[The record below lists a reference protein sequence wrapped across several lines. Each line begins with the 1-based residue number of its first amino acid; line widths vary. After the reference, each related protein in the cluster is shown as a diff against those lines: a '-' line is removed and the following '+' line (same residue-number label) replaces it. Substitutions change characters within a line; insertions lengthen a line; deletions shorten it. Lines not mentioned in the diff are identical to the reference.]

1 MLYNGQF
8 ELGEGI
14 EKKMNIMM
22 LLEMTSGAFP
32 DRPAFTDGSTGQS
45 FTYAE
50 LFIAAKRRAATVQA
64 NGASRL
70 VKLDV
75 SNLGTPLCLF
85 AGAAAGVPYVP
96 LNYRL
101 TDEEIQALLTRVTP
115 AYLVTEPGR
124 VETLG
129 AVADVAA
136 IATADFV
143 SDDPHTLEPVEV
155 WGMDPDEVAV
165 LLFTSGTTGIP
176 KAAVLRHKHLV
187 SYILGSVEFASA
199 EEGDAALV
207 CVPPY
212 HIAGIASILSS
223 VYSGRHVVQ
232 LPNFTPETWIELCRS
247 HQITTAFVVPTMLSL
262 IVEALEAESSANMPH
277 LKNLSYG
284 GGKMPLSVIKKAM
297 ELFPDTNFSNAY
309 GLTETSSTVTLLG
322 PEDHR
327 TSATSDDE
335 AVRRRL
341 VSVGQPLP
349 GIEMEIRD
357 EEGRVLGAGERGE
370 IYVRGEQVSGEY
382 EDRGSVTDAEG
393 WFPTRDAGT
402 MDEEGYLFL
411 EGRADDVIVR
421 GGENLSPGEIEDVLL
436 AHPTVRDAA
445 VVGIPDEQWG
455 EGVAA
460 AVVAKAGE
468 TIDIETLQAFV
479 KEHMRSSRVPQ
490 LMQVWEELPY
500 NETGKLL
507 RRVVKAELSEV

>member
-1 MLYNGQF
+1 
-8 ELGEGI
+8 
-14 EKKMNIMM
+14 MNIMM
-22 LLEMTSGAFP
+22 LLEMASGAFP
-32 DRPAFTDGSTGQS
+32 DRPAFTDGSTGRS

-50 LFIAAKRRAATVQA
+50 LFEAAKVRAATVQA
-64 NGASRL
+64 SGATRL

-85 AGAAAGVPYVP
+85 SAGAAGVPYVP

-101 TDEEIQALLTRVTP
+101 TDEEIEALLKRVTP
-115 AYLVTEPGR
+115 AYLVTESKR
-124 VETLG
+124 VATLG
-129 AVADVAA
+129 AVEDVQAS
-136 IATADFV
+136 ATQQFV
-143 SDDPHTLEPVEV
+143 ESDTHTLDPVAE
-155 WGMDPDEVAV
+155 WGMDPEDVAV

-187 SYILGSVEFASA
+187 SYILSSVEFASA

-212 HIAGIASILSS
+212 HIAGIAAVLSS

-232 LPNFTPETWIELCRS
+232 LPNFSAEAWIDLCRQ
-247 HQITTAFVVPTMLSL
+247 HKITTAFVVPTMLAR
-262 IVEALEAESSANMPH
+262 IVEALEGQTTADMPH
-277 LKNLSYG
+277 LRNLSYG
-284 GGKMPLSVIKKAM
+284 GGKMPLSVIEKAM
-297 ELFPDTNFSNAY
+297 ALFPDTNFSNAY

-322 PEDHR
+322 PDDHR
-327 TSATSDDE
+327 AAAASDDE

-341 VSVGQPLP
+341 VSVGQALP
-349 GIEMEIRD
+349 GVEIEIRD
-357 EEGRVLGAGERGE
+357 DEGRVLGPNERGE
-370 IYVRGEQVSGEY
+370 IYIRGEQVSGEY
-382 EDRGSVTDAEG
+382 EDRGSVTDADG
-393 WFPTRDAGT
+393 WFPTRDAGS

-436 AHPTVRDAA
+436 AHPTVKDAA

-460 AVVAKAGE
+460 AVVAKPDQ
-468 TIDIETLQAFV
+468 TIDTAALQAFV
-479 KEHMRSSRVPQ
+479 LEHLRSSRVPQ
-490 LMQVWEELPY
+490 RIEVWDELPY

-507 RRVVKAELSEV
+507 RRVVKAELSQTQ